1 MKSSTKIAK
10 EAGTNILGEMYGGAA
25 RFAFIGFLARFVG
38 PEFLGI
44 YSIGNAIT
52 RIFGVLGMAGL
63 DRGILRFVSHNIG
76 KGNSESIK
84 IWIRV
89 ALKYGLIF
97 GLCATFFQFIFSEY
111 IANNFYNGN
120 KAVKD
125 TISLFSLILIFSIVS
140 GIAAHSTQGF
150 KILKYKVLTIQV
162 VQPTILLIT
171 LISLY
176 NLEYSNFYQITIP
189 LLIAEVIGFLVMFK
203 FLQKVNTVKLLEIIK
218 QPLDSKLIRF
228 SFPLMMVGLLGMI
241 MHWID
246 ILMLGYFLPPEEVGI
261 YQPAVR
267 TTGIIR
273 LFLVSFSGIF
283 TPMISEFLAKSAFKE
298 MNQIYKLTCRWMITL
313 AVPFFIVVI
322 SRSEQIMLL
331 FGEQYIVGAN
341 LLFLLMLGMFFQAI
355 GNPAGSTL
363 VMAGKTKLV
372 LFNTIIISALNV
384 SINIIFIPKF
394 GLMGA
399 AWGTAISLILLCII
413 RIIQIWYFYKL
424 HPFELKILKSI
435 ITGIFIYVIIIFFQ
449 KYINNFYYFIDLILT
464 TSFVFLLY
472 FTILYLLKLEKE
484 DLEVID
490 SIKLK
495 LKGQNN

>member
-1 MKSSTKIAK
+1 LKNSTKIAK
-10 EAGTNILGEMYGGAA
+10 EAGTNIIGEMYGGAT
-25 RFAFIGFLARFVG
+25 RFAFIGLLARFVG

-63 DRGILRFVSHNIG
+63 DRGILRFVSYNKG
-76 KGNSESIK
+76 KGLQGNIKKWIK
-84 IWIRV
+84 I
-89 ALKYGLIF
+89 ALKFGLIF
-97 GLCATFFQFIFSEY
+97 GLFASVFQYVFSASITEY
-111 IANNFYNGN
+111 FYNGN
-120 KAVKD
+120 INIKNI
-125 TISLFSLILIFSIVS
+125 ISLFSIILTFSIVS

-162 VQPTILLIT
+162 VQPTILLLT
-171 LISLY
+171 LIILFNVGASSF
-176 NLEYSNFYQITIP
+176 NQITIP
-189 LLIAEVIGFLVMFK
+189 LILAEIIGFLVMYK
-203 FLQKVNTVKLLEIIK
+203 FLQKVIPIKISEIIRE
-218 QPLDSKLIRF
+218 PLDSKLICF

-283 TPMISEFLAKSAFKE
+283 TPMISEFLAKNALKE
-298 MNQIYKLTCRWMITL
+298 MEQIYKLTCRWMITL
-313 AVPFFIVVI
+313 AVPFFIIVI

-331 FGEQYIVGAN
+331 FGEQYVIGAN

-372 LFNTIIISALNV
+372 LLNTFIISILNIL
-384 SINIIFIPKF
+384 ININFIPKF
-394 GLMGA
+394 GLIGA
-399 AWGTAISLILLCII
+399 AWGTAISLVLLCII
-413 RIIQIWYFYKL
+413 RIFQIWYYYKL
-424 HPFELKILKSI
+424 YPFDFKILKSLI
-435 ITGIFIYVIIIFFQ
+435 SGIFIYIFIMIFQ
-449 KYINNFYYFIDLILT
+449 KFTINYHYLINLTISTTVVFI
-464 TSFVFLLY
+464 LY
-472 FTILYLLKLEKE
+472 SIILYLLKLENE
-484 DLEVID
+484 DLDVINL
-490 SIKLK
+490 IKLK
-495 LKGQNN
+495 FKGQ